1 MHTHVRS
8 SMYYSDFKMAKKKDK
23 KDLRKQRRRERL
35 EENGDLVDEFDKI
48 PHQIPETLPPDYGE
62 GRS

>member
-1 MHTHVRS
+1 
-8 SMYYSDFKMAKKKDK
+8 MYYSDFKMAKKKDK

-35 EENGDLVDEFDKI
+35 EENGDLVEEFDKI